1 MNQFAVLF
9 GEFKMRN
16 KNKSVDIN
24 ETVTIEMIGL
34 QEKYNNHD
42 NL

>member
-9 GEFKMRN
+9 GEFKVLN

-24 ETVTIEMIGL
+24 ETVTVEMIEL
-34 QEKYNNHD
+34 QEKYNNYD
-42 NL
+42 EL